1 MALTLLVV
9 LAVLVGA
16 QTLQRPDSA
25 LRGVI
30 RLRVRMKTGDAE
42 RGLQRKRFFLIK
54 GSLVENRN
62 LIQTIEQQSVV
73 SRDCYYRGIGASEQL
88 IRWLKE
94 NDCESVYC
102 REVQENE
109 IDSDHAV
116 PEFQR
121 AAVVGEKELGTR
133 ELARKWLTVNL
144 SSDIRDGFYKN
155 RQQQLQPLIK
165 QAEGASKTKVQSVM
179 TDRNGSAYFTDLEPG
194 TYLISNIIPTEFGES
209 METWNCE
216 VTLKPDELG
225 AEKLYVISNRKDK
238 KDKLV
243 KCVST
248 EKTLPACP
256 APTK

>member
-1 MALTLLVV
+1 MALSLLVT
-9 LAVLVGA
+9 LAILVSA

-25 LRGVI
+25 PRGVI

-42 RGLQRKRFFLIK
+42 RGLQRKRFFLLK

-62 LIQTIEQQSVV
+62 LIQTIEQQAVV

-102 REVQENE
+102 REVEE
-109 IDSDHAV
+109 KEVDSERAV

-121 AAVVGEKELGTR
+121 ATTAGEKELGTR

-144 SSDIRDGFYKN
+144 SNDIRDGFYKK
-155 RQQQLQPLIK
+155 RQQQLQPLVK
-165 QAEGASKTKVQSVM
+165 LAEEASKSKVQSVM

-194 TYLISNIIPTEFGES
+194 TYVISNIIPTEFGES

-216 VTLKPDELG
+216 VMLKPNELG
-225 AEKLYVISNRKDK
+225 AEKLYVISNRKDQ

-248 EKTLPACP
+248 EKPLPACP
-256 APTK
+256 APSK